1 MDTIRIL
8 LADDSQYIRTAYQR
22 ILETQSNFQVVGVAS
37 DGEEAVQKALELSP
51 DVAVL
56 DIRMPRV
63 NGLEAAHRMIR
74 ELPSIRIVMVSG
86 YDDLGYVRELLKDGP
101 QGKAYLLKTSI
112 EDVGEL
118 IRAVESVFKGGTVLD
133 PNLVQKMVRVH
144 LEHSNSELHQLTDN
158 EREMLELMAG
168 GYEDQDIS
176 LIANLPLEQVAL
188 LTQQVLDKLGESDA
202 AGMDQRSQAVVRF
215 INESSSV
222 SYIVDEGT

>member
-22 ILETQSNFQVVGVAS
+22 ILETQSNFHVVGVAS

-63 NGLEAAHRMIR
+63 NGLEAAHRMILD
-74 ELPSIRIVMVSG
+74 LPSIRIVMVSG

-118 IRAVESVFKGGTVLD
+118 IRAVEAVFKGGTVLD

>member
-22 ILETQSNFQVVGVAS
+22 ILETQSNFHVVGVAS

-63 NGLEAAHRMIR
+63 NGLEAAHRMIL

-118 IRAVESVFKGGTVLD
+118 IRAVEAVFKGGTVLD

-188 LTQQVLDKLGESDA
+188 LTQQVLEKLGESDA
-202 AGMDQRSQAVVRF
+202 VGMDQRSQAVVRF

>member
-22 ILETQSNFQVVGVAS
+22 ILETQSNFHVVGVAS

-188 LTQQVLDKLGESDA
+188 LTQQVLEKLGESDA
-202 AGMDQRSQAVVRF
+202 VGMDQRSQAVVRF

>member
-22 ILETQSNFQVVGVAS
+22 ILETQSNFHVVGVAS

-118 IRAVESVFKGGTVLD
+118 IRAVEAVFKGGTVLD

-188 LTQQVLDKLGESDA
+188 LTQQVLEKLGESDA
-202 AGMDQRSQAVVRF
+202 TGMDQRSQAVVRF

>member
-22 ILETQSNFQVVGVAS
+22 ILETQSNFHVVGVAS

-63 NGLEAAHRMIR
+63 NGLEAAHRMIL

-101 QGKAYLLKTSI
+101 QGKAYLLKTTI

-118 IRAVESVFKGGTVLD
+118 IRAVEAVFKGGTVLD

-188 LTQQVLDKLGESDA
+188 LTQQVLEKLGESNA
-202 AGMDQRSQAVVRF
+202 VGMDQRSQAVVRF

>member
-22 ILETQSNFQVVGVAS
+22 ILETQSNFHVVGVAS

-63 NGLEAAHRMIR
+63 NGLEAAHRMIL

-188 LTQQVLDKLGESDA
+188 LTQQVLEKLGESNA
-202 AGMDQRSQAVVRF
+202 VGMDQRSQAVVRF

>member
-22 ILETQSNFQVVGVAS
+22 ILETQSNFHVVGVAS

-188 LTQQVLDKLGESDA
+188 LTQQVLEKLGESDA
-202 AGMDQRSQAVVRF
+202 TGMDQRSQAVVRF

>member
-22 ILETQSNFQVVGVAS
+22 ILETQSNFHVVGVAS

-118 IRAVESVFKGGTVLD
+118 IRAVEAVFKGGTVLD

-188 LTQQVLDKLGESDA
+188 LTQQVLEKLGESNA
-202 AGMDQRSQAVVRF
+202 VGMDQRSQAVVRF

>member
-22 ILETQSNFQVVGVAS
+22 ILETQSNFHVVGVAS

-74 ELPSIRIVMVSG
+74 DLPSIRIVMVSG
-86 YDDLGYVRELLKDGP
+86 YDDLGYVKELLKDGP

-118 IRAVESVFKGGTVLD
+118 IRAVEAVFKGGTVLD

-188 LTQQVLDKLGESDA
+188 LTQQVLEKLGESDA
-202 AGMDQRSQAVVRF
+202 VGMDQRSQAVVRF

>member
-22 ILETQSNFQVVGVAS
+22 ILETQSNFHVVGVAS

-63 NGLEAAHRMIR
+63 NGLEAAHRMIL

-118 IRAVESVFKGGTVLD
+118 IRAVEAVFKGGTVLD

-188 LTQQVLDKLGESDA
+188 LTQQVLEKLGESNA

>member
-22 ILETQSNFQVVGVAS
+22 ILETQSNFHVVGVAS

-63 NGLEAAHRMIR
+63 NGLEAAHRMILD
-74 ELPSIRIVMVSG
+74 LPSIRIVMVSG

-118 IRAVESVFKGGTVLD
+118 IRAVEAVFKGGTVLD

-188 LTQQVLDKLGESDA
+188 LTQQVLEKLGESNA
-202 AGMDQRSQAVVRF
+202 VGMDQRSQAVVRF

>member
-22 ILETQSNFQVVGVAS
+22 ILETQSNFHVVGVAS

-63 NGLEAAHRMIR
+63 NGLEAAHRMIL

-118 IRAVESVFKGGTVLD
+118 IRAVEAVFKGGTVLD

-188 LTQQVLDKLGESDA
+188 LTQQVLEKLGESDA
-202 AGMDQRSQAVVRF
+202 TGMDQRSQAVVRF

>member
-8 LADDSQYIRTAYQR
+8 LADDSQYIRRAYQR
-22 ILETQSNFQVVGVAS
+22 ILETQSHFQVVGVAS

-56 DIRMPRV
+56 DIRMPLL

-74 ELPSIRIVMVSG
+74 GLPSIRIVMVSG

-112 EDVGEL
+112 DDVGEL
-118 IRAVESVFKGGTVLD
+118 IRAVEAVFKGGTVLD
-133 PNLVQKMVRVH
+133 PYLVQKMVRVH

-176 LIANLPLEQVAL
+176 LIANLSLEQVAL
-188 LTQQVLDKLGESDA
+188 LTQQVLEKLGESNSD
-202 AGMDQRSQAVVRF
+202 GMDQRSQAVVRF

>member
-22 ILETQSNFQVVGVAS
+22 ILETQSNFHVVGVAS

-63 NGLEAAHRMIR
+63 NGLEAAHRMIL

-188 LTQQVLDKLGESDA
+188 LTQQVLEKLGESDA
-202 AGMDQRSQAVVRF
+202 VGMDQRSQAVVRF

>member
-22 ILETQSNFQVVGVAS
+22 ILETQSNFHVVGVAS

-63 NGLEAAHRMIR
+63 NGLEAAHRMIL

-118 IRAVESVFKGGTVLD
+118 IRAVEAVFKGGTVLD

-188 LTQQVLDKLGESDA
+188 LTQQVLEKLGESNA
-202 AGMDQRSQAVVRF
+202 VGMDQRSQAVVRF